1 MSVTDF
7 PLVFSAEPET
17 VLRHFRIVTSTSGA
31 IASRG
36 PNRGFGTATR
46 TGTGTYKLPLDK
58 SFYACLFFNG
68 SVEGA
73 TVGSGKGER
82 CRIVSETLTG
92 ATPNIVFEC
101 RAADGT
107 VADVTDG
114 HVIFGTIG
122 FKASSV

>member
-7 PLVFSAEPET
+7 PIVFSAEPDT
-17 VLRHFRIVTSTSGA
+17 VFRHFRITTSTSGA

-36 PNRGFGTATR
+36 NNRGFGTVTR

-58 SFYACLFFNG
+58 NFFELLGFNS

-73 TVGSGKGER
+73 TVTSGKGER
-82 CRIVSETLTG
+82 CRIVSQTLSG
-92 ATPNIVFEC
+92 ATPNVVFEC

-114 HVIFGTIG
+114 HAIFG
-122 FKASSV
+122 FLALKASSV